1 MAGDYRLG
9 AVGKKDGVVMPVGQG
24 AVSWHQA
31 RATRQCSVATAH
43 DRTLPIA
50 SDLRG
55 RDRMERV
62 KVAGGFD
69 PDIGKEEHSSGACFR
84 EWLAKA
90 AGRCGPG

>member
-9 AVGKKDGVVMPVGQG
+9 AVWKKDGVVMPVGQS

-31 RATRQCSVATAH
+31 RAIRHCSVATQH

-55 RDRMERV
+55 RDRMKRV
-62 KVAGGFD
+62 KVAGD
-69 PDIGKEEHSSGACFR
+69 STRA
-84 EWLAKA
+84 
-90 AGRCGPG
+90 